1 MRTTFAATMAVAVA
15 LGTAV
20 AHAEGDVAR
29 GERLFNQQC
38 KACHTVEKDG
48 ASPVGP
54 NLHGL
59 FGRKAGRNALS
70 SKQTCWSTV
79 HVRTEQDAPDETRA
93 LGHALNSFSANDS
106 RSVRRADGEWPS
118 HPLVVCEGGA
128 VASFAEDTLSVS
140 TDTLHAQPLTD
151 NVHGDAFVSVVAHCS
166 CIRVEHNFYTA

>member
-1 MRTTFAATMAVAVA
+1 MVHGPRPFAGAFVQVNRAA
-15 LGTAV
+15 GGP
-20 AHAEGDVAR
+20 HSR
-29 GERLFNQQC
+29 CNGEPRAKTHKIPAFPQSMPLAF
-38 KACHTVEKDG
+38 
-48 ASPVGP
+48 
-54 NLHGL
+54 L